1 MTARKTAAQKRPA
14 VKTTKTAKAKPRA
27 RTAAAKP
34 TAKPLTKATP
44 KPAAKAPRPAAKA
57 PAPKAAAAKPAA
69 ARPAKPPIA
78 EKPAAKAAPTPKV
91 AARPAPAPIGI
102 IKPITPAGASKT
114 AAIAAKKPA
123 AAAAR
128 SRPSAKTS
136 FDPDRRRELIA
147 AAAARHRK
155 TAVTARTPLAPVA
168 VASHREPS
176 PAERHRFSVGD
187 EVRVISTSGMWFKH
201 GVEYRITAALPPQAG
216 KLQYRIKNEAE
227 PFERVVSESQLASI
241 PTHG

>member
-1 MTARKTAAQKRPA
+1 M
-14 VKTTKTAKAKPRA
+14 
-27 RTAAAKP
+27 
-34 TAKPLTKATP
+34 AT
-44 KPAAKAPRPAAKA
+44 KPAAP
-57 PAPKAAAAKPAA
+57 
-69 ARPAKPPIA
+69 
-78 EKPAAKAAPTPKV
+78 
-91 AARPAPAPIGI
+91 PIGI
-102 IKPITPAGASKT
+102 IKPIARASASK
-114 AAIAAKKPA
+114 ADDLAGKRPA

-128 SRPSAKTS
+128 SRPAAKTS

-155 TAVTARTPLAPVA
+155 AAVTTRTPLAPVA
-168 VASHREPS
+168 VAMHREPS

-201 GVEYRITAALPPQAG
+201 GVEYRVTAALPPQAG